1 MLERLKSLIERTG
14 IDALRWELGAQIFSP
29 HVGATAKPTAW
40 RQEWTV
46 AMQRLQRSL
55 AVAFPRLMISNVT
68 STSPRFEAS
77 LLSSAATL
85 GVNAITDPF
94 ECLESII
101 GADLVVP
108 PAAMATRLCDRR
120 TYLPGRRVSLSTA
133 FDITAFG
140 CLDCSFDL
148 KALSHGGRE
157 ALARQIA
164 FYKQYR
170 EVLQFGRRSVIDKGD
185 YVQLT
190 ASSPDRSTILVLL
203 AVRSMRVNGEDIVL
217 KVADADERSLY
228 RIWPREEGGQS
239 YMIAG
244 DSLKWAGVRLAES
257 WLGGEDDGMEEM
269 GDRSTRLYI
278 IKKEN

>member
-1 MLERLKSLIERTG
+1 MST
-14 IDALRWELGAQIFSP
+14 LRWELGAQIFSP

-68 STSPRFEAS
+68 STSPRVEAS

-257 WLGGEDDGMEEM
+257 WLGGEDEGMEEM